1 MFNFVGTPVP
11 LLELESVEE
20 NGKRFYPVPS
30 GEKYPSVTTVTSIR
44 SKQSILAWRKNVGDE
59 VADKIS
65 YRASRRG
72 TALHAMI
79 EAYLKGTITE
89 EHEEEVLSS
98 FLFKICKGSL
108 NRINNIHALE
118 APLFSDYLRLAGRVD
133 CIAEFDGILSVID
146 FKSASKV
153 KKESWIENY
162 FVQETAYAA
171 MYFERTG
178 IKVEQIVT
186 IISTEEG
193 ECQVII
199 KNDLSKYFNLLKE
212 YIQEYE
218 EQNSNGI

>member
-30 GEKYPSVTTVTSIR
+30 GERYPSVTTVTSIR
-44 SKQSILAWRKNVGDE
+44 SKESILTWRKRVGDE

-72 TALHAMI
+72 TSLHAMI
-79 EAYLKGTITE
+79 EAYLKGTIVE
-89 EHEEEVLSS
+89 DHEKEVLSS
-98 FLFKICKGSL
+98 FLFKICKGDL
-108 NRINNIHALE
+108 DRINNIHALE
-118 APLFSDYLRLAGRVD
+118 APLYSDYLRIAGRVD
-133 CIAEFDGILSVID
+133 CIAEFDGVLSVID
-146 FKSASKV
+146 FKSSSKI
-153 KKESWIENY
+153 KRESWIENY

-193 ECQVII
+193 ECQVIS
-199 KNDLSKYFNLLKE
+199 KNDLSKYFALLKV

-218 EQNSNGI
+218 EQTNNGI

>member
-30 GEKYPSVTTVTSIR
+30 GQKYPSVTTVTSIR
-44 SKQSILAWRKNVGDE
+44 SKKSILAWRQNVGEE
-59 VADKIS
+59 VANKIS
-65 YRASRRG
+65 HRASRRG
-72 TALHAMI
+72 TSLHAMI
-79 EAYLKGTITE
+79 EAYLKGTPVKDE
-89 EHEEEVLSS
+89 DEEVLSS

-118 APLFSDYLRLAGRVD
+118 APLYSDYLRLAGRVD
-133 CIAEFDGILSVID
+133 CIAEFYVILSVID
-146 FKSASKV
+146 FKSSSKL

-218 EQNSNGI
+218 EENSNGI